1 MFDKLKKLKE
11 LKNLRDQMS
20 KESVT
25 VEKEGVSVVV
35 NGQMEVEKIE
45 VEGEADLDVVR
56 ECVNEGMKKMQKKVA
71 SFLN

>member
-1 MFDKLKKLKE
+1 
-11 LKNLRDQMS
+11 MS

-25 VEKEGVSVVV
+25 VEKKGVSVVV

-45 VEGEADLDVVR
+45 AEGEADLGVVK

>member
-25 VEKEGVSVVV
+25 VEKGGVSVVV

-45 VEGEADLDVVR
+45 AEGEADLEVVR
-56 ECVNEGMKKMQKKVA
+56 ACVNEGMKKMQKKVA